1 MYTASVLPDTPE
13 SYSNALIRHIP
24 TGSSCDAVPLVTVAP
39 ENNLTS
45 LYGVVSPLTL
55 PMSGVLYKFVI
66 LTKLPN
72 SRFVTPALIVVTSL
86 ALFKSL
92 NVVPIFSNS
101 YPLTYALPAEH
112 DRASKS
118 SEAVPP
124 SSVVAPLEYTPEKS
138 TPSTVLLILSLE
150 SNKNGLTV

>member
-1 MYTASVLPDTPE
+1 MVVASE
-13 SYSNALIRHIP
+13 YNFI
-24 TGSSCDAVPLVTVAP
+24 
-39 ENNLTS
+39 S

-72 SRFVTPALIVVTSL
+72 SKLVTPALIVLTSL

-92 NVVPIFSNS
+92 NVVPKVSNS

-112 DRASKS
+112 DSASKL

-124 SSVVAPLEYTPEKS
+124 SSVALPDVYTPVKFL
-138 TPSTVLLILSLE
+138 PSTVSV
-150 SNKNGLTV
+150 SYTHLTLPTKA

>member
-1 MYTASVLPDTPE
+1 M
-13 SYSNALIRHIP
+13 
-24 TGSSCDAVPLVTVAP
+24 
-39 ENNLTS
+39 
-45 LYGVVSPLTL
+45 YGVVSPLTL

-72 SRFVTPALIVVTSL
+72 SKLVTPALIVLTSL

-92 NVVPIFSNS
+92 NVVPKVSYS

-112 DRASKS
+112 DSASKS

-124 SSVVAPLEYTPEKS
+124 SSVDAPLVYAPVNFL
-138 TPSTVLLILSLE
+138 PCTVLVILSLTP
-150 SNKNGLTV
+150 NKNGLTV